1 MTEMNIKVSHEVPI
15 KLLDYSRN
23 FNDYDYC
30 LVHLL
35 DQRPEYKKYYE
46 SCKLYDRELLLDNS
60 IFELGKAFDS
70 DQFAAKVSEL
80 EPTYYIIPDSLQNC
94 DETIS
99 NWKNFVAKYD
109 ALPGLKIGV
118 VQGNTWQELK
128 YCYQFMNEHADYIAI
143 SFDYHYYLIT
153 GESPTNNKLELWCSG
168 RQRFID
174 QLISAGIWNSKKP
187 HHLLGCSLAREFKAY
202 VGVDGIRSVDTSNPI
217 VAALHN
223 LKYNGDLGLKTKP
236 TTKLADLIDSDLTDE
251 QMDLVDYNTR
261 EFKVIVGRNTDD
273 VYFNW
278 RKEYVK

>member
-35 DQRPEYKKYYE
+35 DQKPEYKKYYK

-70 DQFAAKVSEL
+70 DKFAEKVVEI

-94 DETIS
+94 EETIS
-99 NWKNFVAKYD
+99 NWKSFVGKYND
-109 ALPGLKIGV
+109 LPGLKIGV
-118 VQGNTWQELK
+118 VQGNTWRELK

-143 SFDYHYYLIT
+143 SFDYGYYLIT

-168 RQRFID
+168 RQRLIQ
-174 QLISAGIWNSKKP
+174 QLMDSGIWNTKKP

-202 VGVDGIRSVDTSNPI
+202 FGQTSIRSVDTSNPI
-217 VAALHN
+217 VAALHG

-236 TTKLADLIDSDLTDE
+236 STKLADLIDSNVNDE
-251 QMDLVDYNTR
+251 QWDLVDYNTSA
-261 EFKVIVGRNTDD
+261 FKEILSHPSEAFIKGYYR
-273 VYFNW
+273 
-278 RKEYVK
+278 

>member
-1 MTEMNIKVSHEVPI
+1 MNIKVSHEVPI
-15 KLLDYSRN
+15 TLLNYSRN

-35 DQRPEYKKYYE
+35 DDREEYKKFYQ
-46 SCKLYDRELLLDNS
+46 SCELYNRELLLDNS

-70 DQFAAKVSEL
+70 DLFAVRVDEIK
-80 EPTYYIIPDSLQNC
+80 PTYYIIPDSLQNC

-99 NWKNFVAKYD
+99 NWKSFVSKYNN
-109 ALPGLKIGV
+109 LPGLKIGV

-143 SFDYHYYLIT
+143 SFDYSYYLAT
-153 GESPTNNKLELWCSG
+153 GESATNNKLEYWCSG
-168 RQRFID
+168 RQRFIE

-202 VGVDGIRSVDTSNPI
+202 TDVKGIRSVDTSNPI

-223 LKYNGDLGLKTKP
+223 LKYSGDLGLKTKP
-236 TTKLADLIDSDLTDE
+236 STKLADLIDSEVTDE
-251 QMDLVDYNTR
+251 QLDLVDYNTKA
-261 EFKVIVGRNTDD
+261 FKKIIGRSDDD
-273 VYFNW
+273 VYFDW
-278 RKEYVK
+278 EVKNK

>member
-35 DQRPEYKKYYE
+35 DQKPEYKRYYE

-70 DQFAAKVSEL
+70 DKFAEKVVEL

-94 DETIS
+94 EETIS
-99 NWKNFVAKYD
+99 NWKSFVSKYND
-109 ALPGLKIGV
+109 LPGLKIGV
-118 VQGNTWQELK
+118 VQGNTWRELK

-143 SFDYHYYLIT
+143 SFDYMYYMIT

-168 RQRFID
+168 RQRLIQ
-174 QLISAGIWNSKKP
+174 QLMDSGIWNTKKP
-187 HHLLGCSLAREFKAY
+187 HHLLGCSLAKEFKAY
-202 VGVDGIRSVDTSNPI
+202 VGQTSIRSVDTSNPV

-236 TTKLADLIDSDLTDE
+236 STKLADLIDSDVSGD
-251 QMDLVDYNTR
+251 QKALVDYNVAA
-261 EFKVIVGRNTDD
+261 FKEILGRPSDT
-273 VYFNW
+273 FL
-278 RKEYVK
+278 RKF

>member
-1 MTEMNIKVSHEVPI
+1 MNIKVSHEVPI

-35 DQRPEYKKYYE
+35 DQKPEYKKYYE

-70 DQFAAKVSEL
+70 DQFAAKVSDL

-99 NWKNFVAKYD
+99 NWKHFVAKYD

-153 GESPTNNKLELWCSG
+153 GESSTNNKLELWCSG
-168 RQRFID
+168 RQRFIE

-202 VGVDGIRSVDTSNPI
+202 VSVDGIRSVDTSNPI

-261 EFKVIVGRNTDD
+261 EFKGIIGRNTDD